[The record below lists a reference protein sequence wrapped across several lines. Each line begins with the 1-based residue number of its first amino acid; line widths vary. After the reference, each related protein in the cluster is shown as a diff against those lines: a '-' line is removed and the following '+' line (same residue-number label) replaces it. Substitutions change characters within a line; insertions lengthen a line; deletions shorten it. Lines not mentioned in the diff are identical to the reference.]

1 MRSLNEFLN
10 ESELTESKREIGK
23 YYNAARKARATDL
36 TQVDSDY
43 GDLVKLSGTKQNH
56 TRKNAGASFNFIGA
70 DGDWVEIYYDEKQEK
85 VLMAKNTGIVNPDF
99 HTKGSISIED
109 MLKLI

>member
-1 MRSLNEFLN
+1 MKGLNEFLN
-10 ESELTESKREIGK
+10 EAELTESKREVGK
-23 YYNAARKARATDL
+23 YYNAARKARAKDL

-43 GDLVKLSGTKQNH
+43 TNLVKLSGVKQNDARNN
-56 TRKNAGASFNFIGA
+56 TGASFNFIGA
-70 DGDWVEIYYDEKQEK
+70 DGDWIEIYYDEKQEK
-85 VLMAKNTGIVNPDF
+85 VLMAKNDGIVNSDF